1 MSSVSHAAPTA
12 PEYITHHLTNWN
24 NVGHAQTSLFDLHV
38 LNYDTI
44 VMSLICAVLAMVF
57 MYSVARKA
65 TAGVPTRTQALF
77 EMVVD
82 LVDDQSKA
90 SINGDRGFIAP
101 FALTVF
107 VWVFLMNALD
117 FLPIDFMHYV
127 LPLLG
132 VHLEYFRVVPTAD
145 LNGTLGVSVGVC
157 LLMVF
162 YGVKVH
168 GLGGFAKGLFT
179 APFHANG
186 LVGALVLAPVNLFE
200 NLLSYGAKTVSL
212 GMRLFGNM
220 YAGELIFMLIA
231 LLGATHTWWGFPA
244 HFLLGGAWA
253 IFHILIVFLQAFV
266 VMMLSL
272 VYLGQ
277 AHDGH

>member
-1 MSSVSHAAPTA
+1 MA
-12 PEYITHHLTNWN
+12 
-24 NVGHAQTSLFDLHV
+24 
-38 LNYDTI
+38 
-44 VMSLICAVLAMVF
+44 F

-65 TAGVPTRTQALF
+65 TAGVPTRTQALL

-82 LVDDQSKA
+82 LVEDQSKA

-107 VWVFLMNALD
+107 MWVFFMNALD
-117 FLPIDFMHYV
+117 FLPVDMMHYI
-127 LPLLG
+127 LALLG
-132 VHLEYFRVVPTAD
+132 VKQEYFRIVPTAD

-157 LLMVF
+157 LLMIY
-162 YGVKVH
+162 YGIKVH
-168 GLGGFAKGLFT
+168 GGGEFVKGLFT
-179 APFHANG
+179 APFHGKG
-186 LVGALVLAPVNLFE
+186 LVSTLLLAPVNLFE
-200 NLLSYGAKTVSL
+200 NLLNYAAKAMSL
-212 GMRLFGNM
+212 AMRLFGNM

-231 LLGATHTWWGFPA
+231 LLGATHTWWGFSS
-244 HFLLGGAWA
+244 HFLLGSMWA

>member
-1 MSSVSHAAPTA
+1 MAIDTSLTA
-12 PEYITHHLTNWN
+12 PGYITHHLGNWTNT
-24 NVGHAQTSLFDLHV
+24 GHPQTAIADFHV

-44 VMSLICAVLAMVF
+44 VMSIICAVLAAVF
-57 MYSVARKA
+57 MYSVARRVS
-65 TAGVPTRTQALF
+65 AGVPTRTQALL

-82 LVDDQSKA
+82 LVDDQAKS

-101 FALTVF
+101 FAMTVF

-117 FLPIDFMHYV
+117 FLPLDFMHN
-127 LPLLG
+127 LFGLL
-132 VHLEYFRVVPTAD
+132 HINLTYFRPVPTAD
-145 LNGTLGVSVGVC
+145 LNGTLGISVGVC
-157 LLMVF
+157 LLMF
-162 YGVKVH
+162 YYGIKVH
-168 GLGGFAKGLFT
+168 GAGGFVKGLFT
-179 APFHANG
+179 APFHG
-186 LVGALVLAPVNLFE
+186 SGFVSTVLLAPINLIE
-200 NLLSYGAKTVSL
+200 NALSYGAKTVSL
-212 GMRLFGNM
+212 AMRLFGNM

-244 HFLLGGAWA
+244 HFLLGSMWA